1 MQVVGAYRISTPKAK
16 ASALLTHPIKPELL
30 DETHYFFHIY
40 GYYDILLC
48 MKTTVEISEK
58 LLKTAKKYAAE
69 RGLSLKTVIE
79 SALRNMLENNK
90 RPVKFSLKDGSVK
103 GNGISKEFEHESWQS
118 LRQAIYKGR
127 GE

>member
-1 MQVVGAYRISTPKAK
+1 
-16 ASALLTHPIKPELL
+16 
-30 DETHYFFHIY
+30 
-40 GYYDILLC
+40 

-79 SALRNMLENNK
+79 SALRNMIESNK
-90 RPVKFSLKDGSVK
+90 RPIRFSLKDGSVEGK
-103 GNGISKEFEHESWQS
+103 GISKEFENEDWKG